1 MSNSKVDIK
10 PIKNKI
16 IKGIIFQFL
25 PLFIL
30 GIIEPFIKLNPVV
43 TGSLSLFIV
52 GTVIYGYI
60 ICWMAAHKYSIYK
73 GYPGYLGIVFGILNI
88 FGLAF
93 LFLLKNKKL
102 EVSTYSDNPFEEISI
117 LAIFISIISISIL
130 FIPLMIILISLIG
143 NVSIKEAWD
152 YLENKDISTIL
163 NIPLEI
169 IWGWYIFKEINQT
182 SLSFR
187 KIAGSFKKINYK
199 LPVGLA
205 IAEYFFA
212 WGFNS
217 TTLYFLSFILPN
229 YVENQINKNHVTTLL
244 GFIAYAIG
252 AVIFAP
258 IMEEFLFRGIIF
270 QKLTIKRNIIQG
282 LLISAIIFMALH
294 FRYDL
299 VSLFLGGIIFAI
311 LYLKTKQLIVPIICH
326 FFYNLMVVMRLLYH
340 LLSDF
345 DHSATITIAAYQQ
358 KFIDNLEWKILFIA
372 LSAPYLIYF
381 IYKNFPRNYNLKTL
395 PYFVNQQ

>member
-1 MSNSKVDIK
+1 MSDSKVDFELIK
-10 PIKNKI
+10 QKI
-16 IKGIIFQFL
+16 TKGLICQFL

-30 GIIEPFIKLNPVV
+30 GVIEPIISNEVIVGLF
-43 TGSLSLFIV
+43 SLFVLGIV
-52 GTVIYGYI
+52 VYGYI
-60 ICWMAAHKYSIYK
+60 ICWIASHEYAIYK
-73 GYPGYLGIVFGILNI
+73 GYPGYLGILVGILSI

-117 LAIFISIISISIL
+117 SAIFISYVSIAIL
-130 FIPLMIILISLIG
+130 FIPLIILCIPLISNG
-143 NVSIKEAWD
+143 RIKVAWE
-152 YLENKDISTIL
+152 YFENEDISTIL

-169 IWGWYIFKEINQT
+169 IWCWYVFKEIERAN
-182 SLSFR
+182 LNLK
-187 KIAGSFKKINYK
+187 KILGSFKKINYK

-229 YVENQINKNHVTTLL
+229 YVESQINKEHVTTLF

-258 IMEEFLFRGIIF
+258 IIEEFLFRGIIL

-282 LLISAIIFMALH
+282 LLISAIFFMAVH
-294 FRYDL
+294 FRYDI

-311 LYLKTKQLIVPIICH
+311 LYLKTKQLVVPIMCH
-326 FFYNLMVVMRLLYH
+326 CMYNLIVITRLFH
-340 LLSDF
+340 HQFISNF
-345 DHSATITIAAYQQ
+345 DHSTTITITAYQQ

-381 IYKNFPRNYNLKTL
+381 IYKNFPRNFDINKL
-395 PYFVNQQ
+395 PYFTNQQ